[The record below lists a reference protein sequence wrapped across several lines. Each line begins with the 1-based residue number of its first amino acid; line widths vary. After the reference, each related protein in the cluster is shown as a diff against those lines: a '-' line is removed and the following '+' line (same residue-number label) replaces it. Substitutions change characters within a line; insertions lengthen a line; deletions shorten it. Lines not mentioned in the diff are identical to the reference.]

1 MLILVMQN
9 SKALQVAWGSSVDW
23 TPTGLLPPSELIEGL
38 YRSAVVVGGCR
49 SPVFSMT
56 SDSSVP
62 RPSGGTRAMSTTGAL
77 GKQAML
83 WGVWLTWRNIPWS
96 SPWTAKSSWM
106 IQAQNWLSRTLM
118 LVTVSVLHSVL
129 FQLCN
134 TDQLL
139 VLMLHPELFCLRVC
153 RQMTWGCKS
162 QGCWIAYLIRHPW
175 NYFSRNATYAT

>member
-1 MLILVMQN
+1 MQN
-9 SKALQVAWGSSVDW
+9 SQALQVAWGSSVDW
-23 TPTGLLPPSELIEGL
+23 TPTGVPPPAELIEEL

-49 SPVFSMT
+49 SPGFSMT

-77 GKQAML
+77 GKWVMS

-96 SPWTAKSSWM
+96 SPWTAKSSWT

-118 LVTVSVLHSVL
+118 LVTVSVLHSALFSALQHGPAFGSDASSWAVL
-129 FQLCN
+129 
-134 TDQLL
+134 
-139 VLMLHPELFCLRVC
+139 PEVC

-175 NYFSRNATYAT
+175 NYFSRNAT